1 IEIGRKRRL
10 MKRKTPQEKKT
21 LSYAKDCRNVYG
33 ENDKTSRVSIRRNK
47 TFPTRAF
54 RKNINDILQG
64 AVGAIDLEKAE
75 VLDVN
80 IRAIKRRRW
89 KKSADMPLGKIVKER
104 LEAGERPIRRK
115 LKGAMRNIVKKE
127 VTEYILTKNGWMTK
141 KR

>member
-1 IEIGRKRRL
+1 

-64 AVGAIDLEKAE
+64 AVGAVDLEKAE

-80 IRAIKRRRW
+80 IRAINRRKW
-89 KKSADMPLGKIVKER
+89 KKSADMPLGKIVKEQ
-104 LEAGERPIRRK
+104 LETGERPIRRK

>member
-1 IEIGRKRRL
+1 

-64 AVGAIDLEKAE
+64 AVGAVDLEKAE

-80 IRAIKRRRW
+80 IRAINRRKW
-89 KKSADMPLGKIVKER
+89 KKSADMPLGKIVKEQ
-104 LEAGERPIRRK
+104 LETGERPIRRK

-127 VTEYILTKNGWMTK
+127 VTEYVLTKNGWMTK

>member
-1 IEIGRKRRL
+1 

-54 RKNINDILQG
+54 RKNINDILQS
-64 AVGAIDLEKAE
+64 AVGAVDLEKAE

-80 IRAIKRRRW
+80 IRAINRRKW
-89 KKSADMPLGKIVKER
+89 KKSADMPLGKIVKEE
-104 LEAGERPIRRK
+104 LETGERPIRRK